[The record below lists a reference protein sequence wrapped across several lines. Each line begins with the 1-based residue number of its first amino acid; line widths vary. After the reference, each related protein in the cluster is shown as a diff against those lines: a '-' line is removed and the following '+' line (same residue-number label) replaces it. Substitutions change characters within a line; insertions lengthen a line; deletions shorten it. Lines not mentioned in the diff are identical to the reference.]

1 MGAGTASDGINRQ
14 PVCAIITAHGR
25 TRRLEDCSCV
35 GGDVEPDQQKEDM
48 SVLTSPQTWKHRHIL
63 GVALTQAD
71 VARMKCGDSQAARRP
86 TVPERMSDPS
96 LWKVGIDV

>member
-1 MGAGTASDGINRQ
+1 MGAGAASKVMESTDS
-14 PVCAIITAHGR
+14 PSVAILTVHGR

-71 VARMKCGDSQAARRP
+71 VARMKCWRLAGRTGANCTGAH
-86 TVPERMSDPS
+86 E
-96 LWKVGIDV
+96 